1 MNLRTLTKVLA
12 FLAGT
17 CIALLGVAWVFVA
30 ASGAIHTGLVAGY
43 VAGAGFLLVAAPL
56 LAFPF
61 STSIAKSLFVF
72 VMVVLSLVMLWV
84 AFQPNLPTAHTK
96 LVQLASIAFAV
107 MLLARVGLALR
118 RKRRA
123 LGT

>member
-1 MNLRTLTKVLA
+1 MTKVFS

-17 CIALLGVAWVFVA
+17 CIALLGLVWVFIA
-30 ASGAIHTGLVAGY
+30 ASGAIHTSSAAGY
-43 VAGAGFLLVAAPL
+43 VAGAGFLVVAAPL

-61 STSIAKSLFVF
+61 SARVAKSLFVF
-72 VMVVLSLVMLWV
+72 VMVVLSLAMLWL
-84 AFQPNLPTAHTK
+84 AFQSNLPTAHTK